1 MDRTVQIVAEKYY
14 PKWNSTRIMLEL
26 LKPIGQ
32 HATLTPAGE
41 FAQIIVET
49 VIIYNIPME
58 AHVTLSSVDINGCS
72 IWVNTY
78 KEKPL
83 LLGDLYNP
91 DRENT
96 FNKVFENLVQSDAVL
111 EFGLGTKIVVNYY
124 VVPVDTSSVY
134 STLGPLK

>member
-1 MDRTVQIVAEKYY
+1 MNQTVELVREDYY
-14 PKWNSTRIMLEL
+14 PKWNSSRYVLKL

-32 HATLTPAGE
+32 HETLSPAGE

-49 VIIYNIPME
+49 GIIYGIPLE
-58 AHVTLSSVDINGCS
+58 AHVTMSTVATHGRS

-78 KEKPL
+78 KDKPL

-96 FNKVFENLVQSDAVL
+96 FNNVFENLVQSDAVL
-111 EFGLGTKIVVNYY
+111 QFDVGTKIVIQYY
-124 VVPVDTSSVY
+124 VVPPDIRQAYTVLWDR
-134 STLGPLK
+134 

>member
-1 MDRTVQIVAEKYY
+1 MNRTVQIVREDYS
-14 PKWNSTRIMLEL
+14 PKWNSTRIVLEL
-26 LKPIGQ
+26 LRPIGQ

-49 VIIYNIPME
+49 GIIYGIPLE
-58 AHVTLSSVDINGCS
+58 AHATMSSSDINGCS
-72 IWVNTY
+72 IWINTY

-96 FNKVFENLVQSDAVL
+96 FNNVFENLVQSDAVL
-111 EFGLGTKIVVNYY
+111 EFGIGTKIVVNYY
-124 VVPVDTSSVY
+124 LVPADIRQAYTVLWDR
-134 STLGPLK
+134 